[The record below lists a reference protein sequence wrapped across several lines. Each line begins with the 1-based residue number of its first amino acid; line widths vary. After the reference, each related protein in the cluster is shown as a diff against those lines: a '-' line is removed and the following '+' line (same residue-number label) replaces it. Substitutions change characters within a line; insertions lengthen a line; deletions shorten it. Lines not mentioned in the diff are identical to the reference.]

1 MSDEIKHECAVA
13 LLRLLDSPAAAGGS
27 GGTPRSLPD
36 PGGTLLSLLLEKQ
49 HNRGQDGAGA
59 AILSLAPEPG
69 RPAWWIRKSASA
81 TALADLLGAIG
92 RRPTAPGE
100 SLFLGHL
107 RYATYGRGDE
117 SFCHPFVHA
126 EPRLDRTLFLAGN
139 FNLTNTHELFEEF
152 RKKGNHP
159 GSTADGYLICELLA
173 AELGLST
180 NSQCS
185 TLSTNSNL
193 NSNPGALEERALPK
207 QTPRTPRE
215 KETPRPP
222 RPPREKETPRPPRTP
237 CENQTPRPPREEEPP
252 ILRALRVALPKLD
265 GAFTLCGMTG
275 DGWAFAV
282 RDAHGIR
289 PGWYWAPPPQISAPS
304 ACPGS
309 VGLRPRLSPQDTAAQ
324 GASLPDET
332 NPAHPARIFSDGAPA
347 SPRAVAVAS
356 ERPAIQ
362 AALDCPTD
370 AVREL
375 PPGVALLVSPAGEV
389 RFERVL
395 KPAEPRPCVFGR
407 IYFSRANDADIH
419 RERKALGAALAAPLL
434 RAVDFDLDR
443 TFFSYIPNSAQVA
456 FHGLLEALWTE
467 GLAEGRP
474 VRFGQVAVK
483 DAKFRTFIADAA
495 ARREIGKHVYD
506 VTYGLVRPG
515 MDTLVVLDD
524 SIVRGTTMRE
534 AILPMLDRLGPKR
547 IVVASSAP
555 PIRYPDCYGIDMSTL
570 GELVAFR
577 ALVNLLGDEAEAAL
591 RAALETLSHAEF
603 AEFESHAESAENAET
618 SSFAAERHPSF
629 APQAHP
635 SFVAERHPSFGNPL
649 AALYARFTEE
659 QHAAEIARL
668 LTPPGMRAEVI
679 VVYQTV
685 DALRAAVK
693 TPPVAETNPST
704 LQPFNLSTSPDG
716 GAAAIGDW
724 YFTGDYPTPGGYRV
738 LRRSLENHLA
748 RREGR
753 SY

>member
-27 GGTPRSLPD
+27 GGAPRSLPD

-59 AILSLAPEPG
+59 AVLSRAPEPG
-69 RPAWWIRKSASA
+69 RPAWWIRRSASA

-92 RRPTAPGE
+92 RRPAAPGE

-139 FNLTNTHELFEEF
+139 FNLTNTHELFEAF
-152 RKKGNHP
+152 RKAGNHAAC
-159 GSTADGYLICELLA
+159 SADGYLICELLA

-185 TLSTNSNL
+185 PLSTNSNI
-193 NSNPGALEERALPK
+193 NSNPGALGERALPK
-207 QTPRTPRE
+207 ETLRSLRSLRE
-215 KETPRPP
+215 NETLRS
-222 RPPREKETPRPPRTP
+222 
-237 CENQTPRPPREEEPP
+237 PREEEPP
-252 ILRALRVALPKLD
+252 ILRALRAVLPKLD

-289 PGWYWAPPPQISAPS
+289 PGWYWAPFP
-304 ACPGS
+304 
-309 VGLRPRLSPQDTAAQ
+309 
-324 GASLPDET
+324 
-332 NPAHPARIFSDGAPA
+332 DGAPA

-395 KPAEPRPCVFGR
+395 EPAEPRPCVFER

-419 RERKALGAALAAPLL
+419 RERKALGAALAAPIL

-515 MDTLVVLDD
+515 VDTLVVLDD

-591 RAALETLSHAEF
+591 RDALETLSHAEF
-603 AEFESHAESAENAET
+603 AEFESHAESAENAEPGSSHVSRLASLFPHAESAENAET
-618 SSFAAERHPSF
+618 SSFAAKRHPSF
-629 APQAHP
+629 APQA
-635 SFVAERHPSFGNPL
+635 HPSFGNPL
-649 AALYARFTEE
+649 AALYARFSDAE
-659 QHAAEIARL
+659 HAAEIARL
-668 LTPPGMRAEVI
+668 LTPPRMRAQVS

-685 DALRAAVK
+685 PALHAALSARG
-693 TPPVAETNPST
+693 TPPPAASN
-704 LQPFNLSTSPDG
+704 G
-716 GAAAIGDW
+716 GEAAFERAQSALGTPATPASNARDARFGDW

>member
-13 LLRLLDSPAAAGGS
+13 LLRLLDEDAEEASGLFAGS
-27 GGTPRSLPD
+27 SD
-36 PGGTLLSLLLEKQ
+36 PGGTALSLLLEKQ

-59 AILSLAPEPG
+59 AVLSLSPEPG
-69 RPAWWIRKSASA
+69 QPAWWIRKSASA

-152 RKKGNHP
+152 RKAGNHP
-159 GSTADGYLICELLA
+159 ASSADGYLLCELLA
-173 AELGLST
+173 AELEG
-180 NSQCS
+180 
-185 TLSTNSNL
+185 
-193 NSNPGALEERALPK
+193 GRGIAAA
-207 QTPRTPRE
+207 
-215 KETPRPP
+215 
-222 RPPREKETPRPPRTP
+222 
-237 CENQTPRPPREEEPP
+237 
-252 ILRALRVALPKLD
+252 LRAVLSKLD

-289 PGWYWAPPPQISAPS
+289 PGWY
-304 ACPGS
+304 
-309 VGLRPRLSPQDTAAQ
+309 
-324 GASLPDET
+324 
-332 NPAHPARIFSDGAPA
+332 HA

-395 KPAEPRPCVFGR
+395 EPAEPRPCVFER

-419 RERKALGAALAAPLL
+419 RERKALGAALAAPIL

-515 MDTLVVLDD
+515 VDTLVVLDD

-577 ALVNLLGDEAEAAL
+577 ALVNLLGDEAEAEL
-591 RAALETLSHAEF
+591 GAALA
-603 AEFESHAESAENAET
+603 SA
-618 SSFAAERHPSF
+618 
-629 APQAHP
+629 APD
-635 SFVAERHPSFGNPL
+635 PL
-649 AALYARFTEE
+649 ASLYARFTDAE
-659 QHAAEIARL
+659 HAAEIARL
-668 LTPPGMRAEVI
+668 LTPPRMRAEVS

-685 DALRAAVK
+685 PALHAALSARG
-693 TPPVAETNPST
+693 TPPPAASNGGEAAFERAQSALGTPAT
-704 LQPFNLSTSPDG
+704 PTSN
-716 GAAAIGDW
+716 ACEARFGDW